1 MRTFRSLSLLSSC
14 SKSPLVFKSKFPNK
28 KTFHLHFARSGF
40 ASLAPVTCR
49 AAVVYGQGKPLQV
62 EQVEVLPPGPGEV
75 RLRLVS
81 ASICHT
87 DLWVWQGEDRGMMAP
102 FPIIL
107 GHEGAGEVE
116 AIGEGV
122 SGVQV
127 GDPVIPCGLPHCGKC
142 ALCLHPRG
150 HGCQTFA
157 RADSLATGPVR
168 VRSSTSGKPLHP
180 LMALGTFAEYI
191 TVPAAQVAKLPPNSP
206 LDVLSPIGCAVLT
219 GWGAARA
226 VAGVEIGHRVAVW
239 GAGAVGLS
247 TIMGCKDAGATT
259 IVAIDLQQEKLEL
272 AKQCGATHTV
282 LAGPDTVAQVMKAAG
297 GRGVDVGF
305 ECTGAGQVLGQCTGT
320 LHPGWGE
327 AVLVG
332 CPPLTQKME
341 VLALP
346 FILQGLSMRG
356 SLMGGWKNSLSAIPQ
371 LVQGYME
378 RKSPNLDV
386 LVTKEIKL
394 EDINQAFTDLSSTE
408 NQDLR
413 IRINFPV

>member
-341 VLALP
+341 VNSSKVIFLDSPGVGAALHP
-346 FILQGLSMRG
+346 ARPQHARKPHGRLEKLTLCHSKACSGLHGEEESQPGCAGHQRDQTGRYQPGIL
-356 SLMGGWKNSLSAIPQ
+356 
-371 LVQGYME
+371 
-378 RKSPNLDV
+378 
-386 LVTKEIKL
+386 
-394 EDINQAFTDLSSTE
+394 
-408 NQDLR
+408 
-413 IRINFPV
+413 